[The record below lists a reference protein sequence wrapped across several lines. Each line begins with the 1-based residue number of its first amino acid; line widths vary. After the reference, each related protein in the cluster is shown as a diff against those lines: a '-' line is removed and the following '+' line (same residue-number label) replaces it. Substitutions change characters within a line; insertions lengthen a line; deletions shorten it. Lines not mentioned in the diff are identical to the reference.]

1 MRLKLNKGGRPA
13 TLGGTIISLR
23 GRGGEELLGN
33 FLWHG
38 IFYLLIGCPCFFLVD
53 NSL

>member
-23 GRGGEELLGN
+23 GRGGEERLGN
-33 FLWHG
+33 FPWHG
-38 IFYLLIGCPCFFLVD
+38 IFLLTYKLSLFF
-53 NSL
+53 SGRQ